1 MPKSMG
7 CVFWQY
13 NDIWPGMSW
22 SSVDY
27 FGRWKAL
34 HYLARKF
41 YSPVLV
47 SGLEN
52 RVTGKLDI
60 FVTNDFLDAKHGKL
74 SWKATDLTGRF
85 LAGDSFHVAIPS
97 RKSLNVRTLDFQ
109 DLINKSGANGFLTW
123 LDLDIGGKTI
133 SQNLVLFALPK
144 EYNLADP
151 ALDARVDETA
161 DGFEVT
167 IAARNP
173 ALWVWTGLQ
182 EADAKF
188 SDNFFHLA
196 PDAPQKIL
204 VQPKS
209 SLTKNDFMQQLRVRS
224 LFDTYLRA

>member
-1 MPKSMG
+1 MG

-34 HYLARKF
+34 HYLARRF

-52 RVTGKLDI
+52 RETGKLDV
-60 FVTNDFLDAKHGKL
+60 FVTNDFLEAKHGKL
-74 SWKATDLTGRF
+74 SWKATDLAGKV

-97 RKSLNVRTLDFQ
+97 QKSVNARTLDFH

-123 LDLDIGGKTI
+123 LDLEISGKSV

-144 EYNLADP
+144 EFHLADP
-151 ALDARVDETA
+151 ALDTRVEETA
-161 DGFEVT
+161 DGFAVT
-167 IAARNP
+167 VAAGNP
-173 ALWVWTGLQ
+173 ALWVWARL
-182 EADAKF
+182 ENADADY
-188 SDNFFHLA
+188 SDNFFHLP
-196 PDAPQKIL
+196 PDAPRKIL
-204 VQPKS
+204 VRPKS
-209 SLTKNDFMQQLRVRS
+209 SLSGDDFARQLRVRS
-224 LFDTYLRA
+224 LFDTYSAT